1 MANQVCISIG
11 IDRYQFLPP
20 LSYGAADAV
29 AMEHFFIDAAGWG
42 DDQCLLMTDTSP
54 QCDRKSTYPDR
65 ENINRWLK
73 QWSWEKL
80 RHGDLLWFFFSGCG
94 VSFGEEDYLLPI
106 DGNPQDLANTA
117 ISIRQLY
124 QQFRDIGVNAMVF
137 LDANRAQ
144 HLSIGGGIGKI
155 TTKLAQE
162 YQIPTFLS
170 CQSNECSHEDAGLGH
185 GLFTTAL
192 LETLNYHPDLNLETI
207 DTYLSTRLPEL
218 SEHHWKPIQ
227 TPQSILPTGVSAYRP
242 VFSATTQSAI
252 SATVPEVVYTP
263 PIPPSVDRQQ
273 EEYAPYTP
281 PAISISIP
289 ERVGA
294 GAIVKK
300 TQPEQPQR
308 EMPHWA
314 KISFL
319 LTLMV
324 AAGGGIY
331 LFKSQSPGNN
341 EPAIVRPVTENTSD
355 NRIVATTAISAD
367 VPTLA
372 QAKLFIKP
380 GDATSRYQAILATRK
395 IPQDTPEIAK
405 EVKEAIEVWSEEIYQ
420 IAQGYASKQYWQ
432 IAIDTARMV
441 PTDAPNYETVQT
453 AMTQWQSKL

>member
-11 IDRYQFLPP
+11 IDRYQLLPP
-20 LSYGAADAV
+20 LSYGMADAV
-29 AMEHFFIDAAGWG
+29 AMEQFFIDAAGW
-42 DDQCLLMTDTSP
+42 DADQCLLMTDTSP
-54 QCDRKSTYPDR
+54 QFDRKSTYPDR
-65 ENINRWLK
+65 ENINRWIK

-106 DGNPQDLANTA
+106 DGNPQDLVNTA
-117 ISIRQLY
+117 ISVRQLY

-144 HLSIGGGIGKI
+144 YLSVGGGIGKI

-170 CQSNECSHEDAGLGH
+170 CQSHEFSQEDAGLGH

-207 DTYLSTRLPEL
+207 ETYLSTRLPEL
-218 SEHHWKPIQ
+218 CEHHWKPVQ
-227 TPQSILPTGVSAYRP
+227 TPLSILPAGVSAYRP
-242 VFSATTQSAI
+242 VFSATTQSSI
-252 SATVPEVVYTP
+252 SATVPEVIYTP
-263 PIPPSVDRQQ
+263 PLPPLVDTRQ

-281 PAISISIP
+281 PTISISIP

-300 TQPEQPQR
+300 TLPEQPQR

-331 LFKSQSPGNN
+331 LFKSPSPSNN
-341 EPAIVRPVTENTSD
+341 QPAVVRPVTENTSD
-355 NRIVATTAISAD
+355 NPTVTADIPS
-367 VPTLA
+367 LA

-395 IPQDTPEIAK
+395 IPQDTPAIAQ
-405 EVKEAIEVWSEEIYQ
+405 EVKAAIEVWSDEIYQ
-420 IAQGYASKQYWQ
+420 IAQGYANKQYWQ

-441 PTDAPNYETVQT
+441 PQDAPNYNTVRA
-453 AMTQWQSKL
+453 AMTEWKAKL